1 MSDLERI
8 SSYSSIEYQT
18 KEKISIR
25 GWLGDPVLN
34 STNQH
39 HKSCMVD
46 SKENHSRDLGGE
58 RVKLEIIPQIL
69 QTYWQSWGPRARTGG
84 AKKQQTHQ
92 NKTKHYNT
100 GTPSTAT
107 SLLLLLPSWL
117 PPSLVIRNRNDTY
130 AGYNPARII
139 SLPPFDLVANS
150 LLPKRWIQG
159 FSQPS
164 QEPLRRETG
173 LDIPNYLPEQKIK

>member
-1 MSDLERI
+1 
-8 SSYSSIEYQT
+8 
-18 KEKISIR
+18 
-25 GWLGDPVLN
+25 
-34 STNQH
+34 
-39 HKSCMVD
+39 MVD
-46 SKENHSRDLGGE
+46 SKENHSRDFGGE

-69 QTYWQSWGPRARTGG
+69 QTYWQSFPFVL
-84 AKKQQTHQ
+84 AKRDSCEDRRSKQIKIKQ
-92 NKTKHYNT
+92 
-100 GTPSTAT
+100 STTILVVLPQPGT

-117 PPSLVIRNRNDTY
+117 PSSLVITNRNDTY

-159 FSQPS
+159 FLQPS
-164 QEPLRRETG
+164 QELLRRETG